1 MNQAVGIHSQ
11 KQWEPSQPGVYIP
24 GGECQ
29 HSEGNVTIDTKKTWK
44 KFFIDVP
51 LWIDNSCMIVNIT
64 TIIIVA

>member
-11 KQWEPSQPGVYIP
+11 KQWESIQPGVYIP

-51 LWIDNSCMIVNIT
+51 L
-64 TIIIVA
+64 

>member
-29 HSEGNVTIDTKKTWK
+29 HSEGNVTIDTKKNMEK
-44 KFFIDVP
+44 NFIDVP
-51 LWIDNSCMIVNIT
+51 I
-64 TIIIVA
+64 